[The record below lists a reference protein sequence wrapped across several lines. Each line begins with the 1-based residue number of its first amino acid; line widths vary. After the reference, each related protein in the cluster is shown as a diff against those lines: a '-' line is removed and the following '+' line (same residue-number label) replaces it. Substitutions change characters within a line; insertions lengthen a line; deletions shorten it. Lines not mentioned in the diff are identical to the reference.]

1 MASDGSLPEEQFLCS
16 ICLDM
21 FSDPVSTPC
30 GHNYC
35 KTCIT
40 GYWDSSGQ
48 IQCPICKQS
57 FGSRPQLQVNTGFR
71 DMVKHLKSMRVKAE
85 GEILVRPGE
94 VPCDICVGPK
104 LKAQKTCLVCL
115 ASYCEGHL
123 EPHLRVASFKKHKL
137 TEPVPN
143 LEDRVC
149 TKHDKMLE
157 LFCQPDQVCICF
169 MCLKDDHVG
178 HKAVPLEQAH
188 REKAAQLQSA
198 TSGMKI
204 MEEAK
209 SSTVKEVKDSI
220 QQRRVKSDSDISSIN
235 AFFALLVASLKC
247 RQSEL
252 IGVIQEKQKEAET
265 EAERRVAQLEQEL
278 AELRRRRSKMEQLL
292 QTEDNLHLLQNWP
305 SLHLPTHTED
315 LFSPAPQQL
324 PDSSPQIYAGIVK
337 KAVERMGKAITNE
350 MELLLH
356 EVRLSDSCEVP
367 KTEDATEEPMMAVAF
382 IQDLSKPED
391 KLAMI
396 QQCHTVNVKLNVFT
410 VSTGLA
416 LSEDG
421 KRLGFHQDTWVY
433 PADLT
438 YNSEQP
444 PFVLATEG
452 YSSGKFYYEVQ
463 VHGVGNF
470 WVGVVNPTVSN
481 KGCWILALYT
491 TSWECYSVFDTSRS
505 ETLFLRQKPERVGV
519 FVDYENKEVSFYD
532 MDAKTLIYSF
542 TGCNFTDASIL
553 RSFLSSMAGGFL
565 NSRQKLFPAFSIF
578 GAANGSELV
587 ITHVAETP

>member
-1 MASDGSLPEEQFLCS
+1 MASGGTLPEEQFLCS
-16 ICLDM
+16 ICLDV
-21 FSDPVSTPC
+21 FTDPVSTPC

-35 KTCIT
+35 KACIT
-40 GYWDSSGQ
+40 G
-48 IQCPICKQS
+48 
-57 FGSRPQLQVNTGFR
+57 
-71 DMVKHLKSMRVKAE
+71 DMVKLFKSMRVKAE
-85 GEILVRPGE
+85 GEIF
-94 VPCDICVGPK
+94 
-104 LKAQKTCLVCL
+104 TCLVCL

-123 EPHLRVASFKKHKL
+123 DPHLRVASLRKHKL
-137 TEPVPN
+137 TEPVSN

-169 MCLKDDHVG
+169 KCLKDDHVG

-209 SSTVKEVKDSI
+209 SNTVKEVKDSI
-220 QQRRVKSDSDISSIN
+220 QQSREESDSDISSIN
-235 AFFALLVASLKC
+235 AFFAFLVDSLKC

-265 EAERRVAQLEQEL
+265 EAEGRVAQLEKEL
-278 AELRRRRSKMEQLL
+278 AKLRRRRSKMEQLL
-292 QTEDNLHLLQNWP
+292 QTEDHLLLLQNWP

-337 KAVERMGKAITNE
+337 KAVERMEKAITNE

-356 EVRLSDSCEVP
+356 EVRLSDSCEP
-367 KTEDATEEPMMAVAF
+367 EDATEGPMMADGF

-396 QQCHTVNVKLNVFT
+396 QQCHAVNVQMNAFT
-410 VSTGLA
+410 LSLGLA

-421 KRLGFHQDTWVY
+421 KRLGFHQNIWNYLAGLVCS
-433 PADLT
+433 L
-438 YNSEQP
+438 EQA

-463 VHGVGNF
+463 VSGLDNF
-470 WVGVVNPTVSN
+470 QVGVVNPTVSN
-481 KGCWILALYT
+481 KTCWIFALYT
-491 TSWECYSVFDTSRS
+491 TLWECYSVFDSSRS

-532 MDAKTLIYSF
+532 VDARTLIYSF
-542 TGCNFTDASIL
+542 TGCNFTGASML
-553 RSFLSSMAGGFL
+553 RSFLSSMVGGFL
-565 NSRQKLFPAFSIF
+565 NPRQKLFPAFSIF
-578 GAANGSELV
+578 GAARDSELV
-587 ITHVAETP
+587 ITPVAQTP